1 MEVWN
6 LYNKDRII
14 TNLTMIRGDKVPD
27 NYYRLVVHVCIFDGD
42 KMLIQQRQTFKD
54 EWPNKW
60 DLTCGGSV
68 IEGETSSI
76 GIRRELSEELGID
89 INFEDTRPS
98 LTINFPNG
106 FDDFYLINRSVN
118 ISNLKLQYEEVKS
131 VKWASKEEIF
141 NLIDDDL
148 FLPYN
153 KDFINLLFLLK
164 DNKGILRKY

>member
-14 TNLTMIRGDKVPD
+14 TNLTMIRGGKVPD

-89 INFEDTRPS
+89 INFEDIRPS